1 MEAVYAIQD
10 SVRKGNEW
18 FPFEMATGTGKT
30 LVSAAVTKLF
40 LRTGNAKRVFYSLLT
55 DSNSRIRLIER
66 LRTKE

>member
-1 MEAVYAIQD
+1 VEAVYAIQD

-40 LRTGNAKRVFYSLLT
+40 LRTGNAKGYF
-55 DSNSRIRLIER
+55 IPC
-66 LRTKE
+66 

>member
-1 MEAVYAIQD
+1 MEAVCAIQD
-10 SVRKGNEW
+10 SVRKGNEQ

-30 LVSAAVTKLF
+30 LVSAAVIKLF
-40 LRTGNAKRVFYSLLT
+40 LRTENAKRVFYSLLT